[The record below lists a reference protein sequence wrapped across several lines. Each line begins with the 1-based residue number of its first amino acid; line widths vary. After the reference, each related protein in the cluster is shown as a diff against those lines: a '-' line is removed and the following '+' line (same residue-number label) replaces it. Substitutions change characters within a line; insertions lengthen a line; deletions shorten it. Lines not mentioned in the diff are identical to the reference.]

1 MNVEYAW
8 DVGLVV
14 LSLLTLI
21 LVISTLIII
30 TCLRREDKLFNRRLH
45 RQKLRMPNSDIDVS
59 GLKALVQKMQNPN
72 YNSEERKEIRY
83 PKPLCLFMWR
93 FDSNISLV

>member
-30 TCLRREDKLFNRRLH
+30 TALRREDKLFNRRLY

-59 GLKALVQKMQNPN
+59 GLKAIVKKIQNPH

-83 PKPLCLFMWR
+83 LKHLCLFMC
-93 FDSNISLV
+93 FDSNTFL

>member
-30 TCLRREDKLFNRRLH
+30 TALRREDKLFNRRLH
-45 RQKLRMPNSDIDVS
+45 RQRLRMLNNSDIDVS
-59 GLKALVQKMQNPN
+59 GLKAIVQKIQNPH

-83 PKPLCLFMWR
+83 LKPLRLFMC
-93 FDSNISLV
+93 FDSNTFL

>member
-1 MNVEYAW
+1 MNAEYAW

-30 TCLRREDKLFNRRLH
+30 TALRREDKLFNRRLH

-59 GLKALVQKMQNPN
+59 GLKALMQKIQNPH

-83 PKPLCLFMWR
+83 LKHLRLFMC
-93 FDSNISLV
+93 FDSNTFL